1 MTRAGA
7 GRSRRD
13 APPAAGRDRAA
24 FTRQQLWQ
32 ALQPVTLA
40 NCELQRYGEAHDGGY
55 LVCANLHMSNFACT
69 AGQAPCGAWACEVL
83 FVPSPGRRQRARS
96 ARLSG
101 RHHAVTGEVT

>member
-24 FTRQQLWQ
+24 FTRQPPWQ

-55 LVCANLHMSNFACT
+55 RCVPTCT
-69 AGQAPCGAWACEVL
+69 WRLFGESCG
-83 FVPSPGRRQRARS
+83 
-96 ARLSG
+96 
-101 RHHAVTGEVT
+101 